1 VAGITVLQ
9 GIILT
14 RSLGLGGYGSWALV
28 TGYVLAISQLFDFR
42 TWETLIRYVPLFKSR
57 SQPDAAVGV
66 VWYCCLLEVVS
77 GTLAWLFVVGTAKL
91 AATYLL
97 KDVEAFSLF
106 RLFALIALLNIPF
119 EPATALLRLANRFS
133 WQTFYRVTVA
143 GVRLLATLL
152 MWYLGATVERML
164 VAQLL
169 GTIVGLPLLLVFG
182 GRAFRLIGTSP
193 VLVEAFLALKGHL
206 RSISKFVVL
215 SSLTGTSRMISERA
229 DTLILGLFAAP
240 QAVGAY
246 QLARTIVAQLIS
258 LGNPIYSAVFPEIS
272 KLFAAGMLREMTAL
286 LRRLSLVL
294 CGVGLTVAAAG
305 ITFSPWLIPIIFGRA
320 FEPSVIIFQILVWR
334 ILWLP
339 LVWYPGAMLAIG
351 RAGTVTGLS
360 WFHAAVLLVCL
371 VAFVPLYG
379 GIGAA
384 VASTTAQF
392 LWIMGAVG
400 SLMRLSSS
408 TKQGQDVRE

>member
-1 VAGITVLQ
+1 
-9 GIILT
+9 
-14 RSLGLGGYGSWALV
+14 
-28 TGYVLAISQLFDFR
+28 
-42 TWETLIRYVPLFKSR
+42 
-57 SQPDAAVGV
+57 
-66 VWYCCLLEVVS
+66 
-77 GTLAWLFVVGTAKL
+77 
-91 AATYLL
+91 
-97 KDVEAFSLF
+97 
-106 RLFALIALLNIPF
+106 
-119 EPATALLRLANRFS
+119 
-133 WQTFYRVTVA
+133 
-143 GVRLLATLL
+143 LATLL

-334 ILWLP
+334 ILWLFALLRLSLSTAVSGQQLQAQQRSSCGLWEP
-339 LVWYPGAMLAIG
+339 LV
-351 RAGTVTGLS
+351 R
-360 WFHAAVLLVCL
+360 
-371 VAFVPLYG
+371 
-379 GIGAA
+379 
-384 VASTTAQF
+384 
-392 LWIMGAVG
+392 
-400 SLMRLSSS
+400 
-408 TKQGQDVRE
+408 

>member
-1 VAGITVLQ
+1 MESDSGIGQRLIRNTAWLFSGQLAVAGITVLQ

-169 GTIVGLPLLLVFG
+169 GTIVGFPLLLWFG
-182 GRAFRLIGTSP
+182 GRALRLVCARTMF
-193 VLVEAFLALKGHL
+193 VEALLALRGNF

-229 DTLILGLFAAP
+229 DTLILG
-240 QAVGAY
+240 
-246 QLARTIVAQLIS
+246 
-258 LGNPIYSAVFPEIS
+258 
-272 KLFAAGMLREMTAL
+272 
-286 LRRLSLVL
+286 
-294 CGVGLTVAAAG
+294 
-305 ITFSPWLIPIIFGRA
+305 
-320 FEPSVIIFQILVWR
+320 
-334 ILWLP
+334 
-339 LVWYPGAMLAIG
+339 
-351 RAGTVTGLS
+351 
-360 WFHAAVLLVCL
+360 
-371 VAFVPLYG
+371 
-379 GIGAA
+379 
-384 VASTTAQF
+384 
-392 LWIMGAVG
+392 
-400 SLMRLSSS
+400 
-408 TKQGQDVRE
+408 